1 MSKLLQ
7 DYAARS
13 AETDGDAIAL
23 AMGDERMTYAELDRL
38 SDRLAA
44 QLVDAGCR
52 PGDRIGLLIPKRPL
66 AMVAMHAA
74 LNHRGRGQE
83 C

>member
-44 QLVDAGCR
+44 QLVDDC
-52 PGDRIGLLIPKRPL
+52 
-66 AMVAMHAA
+66 
-74 LNHRGRGQE
+74 
-83 C
+83 